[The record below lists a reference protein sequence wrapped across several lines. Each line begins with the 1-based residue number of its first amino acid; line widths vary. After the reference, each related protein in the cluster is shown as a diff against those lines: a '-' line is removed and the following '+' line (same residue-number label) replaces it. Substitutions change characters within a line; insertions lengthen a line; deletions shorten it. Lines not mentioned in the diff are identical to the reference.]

1 MGRIIVDI
9 LGCELTS
16 EDRKRIKTEG
26 CAGVILFA
34 RNFENRSQLTALTTE
49 IKRIKKEPVFVC
61 VDQEGGRVQRFQE
74 GFTRI
79 PPMEVLGTLWDK
91 DQVRAC
97 ELSQDVGIVLGAEL
111 KDVGVHLTFAPVL
124 DINGGNTSV
133 IGDRAFHKDPL
144 AISELGRCLVRGLT
158 YAGVGAVGKHFP
170 GHGGV
175 IEDTH
180 LDEAIDSREVAEIM
194 AQDVLPFKVLSSSL
208 SGVMPSHVRYS
219 KFDTQPACF
228 SRQWLIDI
236 LRNDL
241 NFQGLVFSDDLS
253 MRAAE
258 LVGDV
263 ASRSRLAIDAGC
275 DFILVCNNSE
285 DADRAL
291 HSISDHR
298 LNNDQQL
305 MKKMFST
312 IDMPS
317 FVNTGSGDYKASLSR
332 IEST

>member
-1 MGRIIVDI
+1 
-9 LGCELTS
+9 
-16 EDRKRIKTEG
+16 
-26 CAGVILFA
+26 
-34 RNFENRSQLTALTTE
+34 
-49 IKRIKKEPVFVC
+49 
-61 VDQEGGRVQRFQE
+61 
-74 GFTRI
+74 
-79 PPMEVLGTLWDK
+79 
-91 DQVRAC
+91 
-97 ELSQDVGIVLGAEL
+97 
-111 KDVGVHLTFAPVL
+111 
-124 DINGGNTSV
+124 
-133 IGDRAFHKDPL
+133 L

-291 HSISDHR
+291 RSISDHR
-298 LNNDQQL
+298 LNNDQQI

-317 FVNTGSGDYKASLSR
+317 FVNTRSDEYKASLSR